1 MISKL
6 NAGKQG
12 DMDSIEE
19 EENKGKLRDH
29 SNN

>member
-19 EENKGKLRDH
+19 EENKEKIRD
-29 SNN
+29 NNDN

>member
-19 EENKGKLRDH
+19 ENKGKIRD
-29 SNN
+29 NNDN